1 MPQFLSNKRLILLL
15 IGVILLVALISLT
28 LRDRGQVSLP
38 EQIVKEAVGAGQS
51 VFSRPAHF
59 VTGVFDN
66 IDSLINTFEENRLL
80 KARLEEFAGVQA
92 EVTDLRSENEEL
104 KELVGKEED
113 LREYNP
119 IQAVVIARNPDQW
132 EEKIILN
139 RGTNHGVK
147 ENMAVMTAG
156 GLIGKVTIVTPT
168 TSTVELVTTQN
179 PNYRVSAMVL
189 GEDDVFGLIEGY
201 DAERR
206 ELLLKRIDFS
216 VDLKE
221 GDQVVSSGLGGIFP
235 KGIVIGEI
243 TEVTIDEFGLTKLA
257 YVKPAADF
265 SMLNHVVIADRLA
278 PEVDGEDNG
287 MTEEEEEES

>member
-287 MTEEEEEES
+287 MTEDEEEES

>member
-92 EVTDLRSENEEL
+92 EVTDLRSENDEL

-201 DAERR
+201 DPERR

>member
-1 MPQFLSNKRLILLL
+1 
-15 IGVILLVALISLT
+15 
-28 LRDRGQVSLP
+28 
-38 EQIVKEAVGAGQS
+38 
-51 VFSRPAHF
+51 
-59 VTGVFDN
+59 
-66 IDSLINTFEENRLL
+66 LINTFEENAML
-80 KARLEEFAGVQA
+80 KARLEELAGVQA
-92 EVTDLRSENEEL
+92 EVTEHRSENEEL

-287 MTEEEEEES
+287 VMEEEEEES

>member
-38 EQIVKEAVGAGQS
+38 EEIVKEAVGAGQS

-189 GEDDVFGLIEGY
+189 GEDDVFGLVEGY

-216 VDLKE
+216 IDLEE

>member
-104 KELVGKEED
+104 KELVDKEED
-113 LREYNP
+113 LREFNP

-189 GEDDVFGLIEGY
+189 GEDDVFGLVEGY

-216 VDLKE
+216 IDLEE

-257 YVKPAADF
+257 YIKPAADF
-265 SMLNHVVIADRLA
+265 SMLNHVVIADRLV

-287 MTEEEEEES
+287 ITEEEES

>member
-38 EQIVKEAVGAGQS
+38 EEIVKEAVGAGQS

-216 VDLKE
+216 IDLEE

-265 SMLNHVVIADRLA
+265 SMLNHVVIADRLV

-287 MTEEEEEES
+287 VTEDEES

>member
-92 EVTDLRSENEEL
+92 EVTDLRSENDEL

-265 SMLNHVVIADRLA
+265 SMLNHVVIADRLT

>member
-287 MTEEEEEES
+287 VTEEEEEES

>member
-1 MPQFLSNKRLILLL
+1 
-15 IGVILLVALISLT
+15 
-28 LRDRGQVSLP
+28 
-38 EQIVKEAVGAGQS
+38 
-51 VFSRPAHF
+51 
-59 VTGVFDN
+59 
-66 IDSLINTFEENRLL
+66 
-80 KARLEEFAGVQA
+80 
-92 EVTDLRSENEEL
+92 
-104 KELVGKEED
+104 
-113 LREYNP
+113 
-119 IQAVVIARNPDQW
+119 
-132 EEKIILN
+132 
-139 RGTNHGVK
+139 
-147 ENMAVMTAG
+147 MAVMTAG

-201 DAERR
+201 DPERR

>member
-104 KELVGKEED
+104 KELVDKEED

-265 SMLNHVVIADRLA
+265 SMLNHVVIADRLV

>member
-104 KELVGKEED
+104 KELVDKEED

-265 SMLNHVVIADRLA
+265 SMLNHVVIADRLV

-287 MTEEEEEES
+287 MTEEEEEET

>member
-278 PEVDGEDNG
+278 PEVDGEDSG

>member
-104 KELVGKEED
+104 KELVDKEED
-113 LREYNP
+113 LREFNP

-216 VDLKE
+216 VELEE

-265 SMLNHVVIADRLA
+265 SMLNHVVIADRLM
-278 PEVDGEDNG
+278 PEADGEDNG

>member
-104 KELVGKEED
+104 KELVDKEED
-113 LREYNP
+113 LREFNP

-189 GEDDVFGLIEGY
+189 GEDDVFGLVEGY

-216 VDLKE
+216 IDLEE

-265 SMLNHVVIADRLA
+265 SMLNHVVIADRLV

-287 MTEEEEEES
+287 ITEEEES

>member
-38 EQIVKEAVGAGQS
+38 EEIVKEAVGAGQS

-189 GEDDVFGLIEGY
+189 GEDDVFGLVEGY

-216 VDLKE
+216 IDLEE

-265 SMLNHVVIADRLA
+265 SMLNHVVIADRLV

-287 MTEEEEEES
+287 VTEDEEL

>member
-38 EQIVKEAVGAGQS
+38 EEIVKEAVGAGQS

-189 GEDDVFGLIEGY
+189 GEDDVFGLVEGY

-216 VDLKE
+216 IDLEE

-265 SMLNHVVIADRLA
+265 SMLNHVVIADRLV

-287 MTEEEEEES
+287 VTEDEES

>member
-15 IGVILLVALISLT
+15 IGVILLVALISMT

-104 KELVGKEED
+104 KELVDKEED

-216 VDLKE
+216 VDLEE

-265 SMLNHVVIADRLA
+265 SMLNHVVIADRLM

-287 MTEEEEEES
+287 MTEDEEEES

>member
-15 IGVILLVALISLT
+15 IGVILLVALISMT

-104 KELVGKEED
+104 KELVDKEED

-139 RGTNHGVK
+139 RGTEHGVK

-216 VDLKE
+216 VDLEE
-221 GDQVVSSGLGGIFP
+221 GDRVVSSGLGGIFP

-243 TEVTIDEFGLTKLA
+243 TEVTIDDFGLTKLA

-265 SMLNHVVIADRLA
+265 SMLNHVVIADRLM

-287 MTEEEEEES
+287 MTEDEEEES

>member
-1 MPQFLSNKRLILLL
+1 M
-15 IGVILLVALISLT
+15 
-28 LRDRGQVSLP
+28 SLP

-113 LREYNP
+113 LREFNP

-216 VDLKE
+216 VELKE

-265 SMLNHVVIADRLA
+265 SMLNHVVIADRLM

>member
-278 PEVDGEDNG
+278 PEVGGEDNG

>member
-1 MPQFLSNKRLILLL
+1 HMPQFLSNKRLILLL

-113 LREYNP
+113 LREFNP

-132 EEKIILN
+132 EENIILN
-139 RGTNHGVK
+139 RGTTPGVK

-216 VDLKE
+216 VELQE
-221 GDQVVSSGLGGIFP
+221 GDKVVSSGLGGIFP
-235 KGIVIGEI
+235 KGVVIGEI

-265 SMLNHVVIADRLA
+265 SMLNHVVIADRL
-278 PEVDGEDNG
+278 
-287 MTEEEEEES
+287 

>member
-92 EVTDLRSENEEL
+92 EVTDLRSENDEL

-179 PNYRVSAMVL
+179 QNYRVSAMVL

-201 DAERR
+201 DPERR

>member
-15 IGVILLVALISLT
+15 IGVILLVALISMT

-113 LREYNP
+113 LREFNP

-156 GLIGKVTIVTPT
+156 GLVGKVTIVTPT

-216 VDLKE
+216 VELKE

-287 MTEEEEEES
+287 MTEDGEEES

>member
-278 PEVDGEDNG
+278 PEVDGEDSG
-287 MTEEEEEES
+287 MTEDEEEES

>member
-216 VDLKE
+216 IDLEE

-265 SMLNHVVIADRLA
+265 SMLNHVVIADRLV

-287 MTEEEEEES
+287 VTEDEES